1 MKSKA
6 TNSILILAM
15 ITSLVIGLM
24 HIGFIIQNYLKS
36 VHRLPIKVDW
46 KNADSIT
53 IWAQNQVLHFTYP
66 IFLYSGIANLCV
78 GVLIWTYIRKEKN
91 CKESNEPD
99 A

>member
-1 MKSKA
+1 MKPKA
-6 TNSILILAM
+6 TNSVLIIAM

-46 KNADSIT
+46 NNADSIT
-53 IWAQNQVLHFTYP
+53 IWAQNQLLHFTYQML
-66 IFLYSGIANLCV
+66 FYSGMVNLCV
-78 GVLIWTYIRKEKN
+78 GILIWTYIRKEKN
-91 CKESNEPD
+91 RKESHEPD